1 MVPPRRNSNGKL
13 PGSSS
18 SISLNESQTEETN
31 YDSDISDDDHAIA
44 EGDDEEEEEEEVDEG
59 FELEVS
65 TLTGNRFSVTI
76 HPTDTVEVLKTRIAF
91 QEGISPADQ
100 NLLLEQGNKLLN
112 ATQSIQEL
120 NINRNSKLT
129 LVTNVAS
136 GVPFK
141 QYREVGD
148 PLLSFS
154 SSTSKFAP
162 TIKRNYGHS
171 HNHNSNVHQTNPQS
185 SSIRLPKILTTNNIN
200 SHGPISMGNN
210 RGIQM
215 QANSNRLDERE
226 WMQSLFN
233 KVVQQDDDDDEALG
247 DNIDID
253 STTYP
258 AAATASYPRI
268 GKSNNGTLPV
278 DEEDD
283 SILIVQ
289 GDDGVILIIQK
300 NTGPLLDDSFESGYD
315 KNNNNNNKS
324 RGSDMDNM
332 CSGNGRIQRMG
343 GRYKSST
350 NSNSTRSYQSRRSQ
364 DTSVHDKIKENA
376 VTLEKMRHIRGMMAL
391 KHPEKPP
398 SEIPT
403 RTLEFPKI
411 SDNPSLAG
419 ANNNFRRDSV
429 ADNRSFVY
437 GGGGNRKDNR
447 SATSRTNGMRSI
459 NSSKM
464 SLNRLIAEIYLQS
477 KRKGHSF
484 QPGQPPYTEQQLLK
498 YVQLKVAILLDE
510 QKKQNTE
517 PCSKCQLG
525 GDWVFDVD
533 APYLIPTVVMNRY
546 KRLTNVR
553 NVKSLDKEATT
564 NISNKRGSQSG
575 MRRSLIPVPGQ
586 NPTKSKEYPSRIIS
600 NSVDCGTIHHDNVDY
615 DEDSPEL
622 VHPVNNASSTF
633 STKSSSS
640 GARRFSSSSGSTF
653 LKLDIVDESN
663 NSEFCDVSNHDYD
676 DNYQYQHQRIANQH
690 IYLSNH
696 RPSYKIHPKMY
707 SNGYGSKK
715 SSRPASSSKSGTGKK
730 GVRCNVCK
738 KKLGIAC
745 RYQCRCGLTF
755 CSVHRYPETHECSF
769 DYKTEGRNKLREEN
783 PVIVAPKI
791 QNI

>member
-18 SISLNESQTEETN
+18 SISLNESPTEETN

-44 EGDDEEEEEEEVDEG
+44 EDDDEEEEELDEG

-65 TLTGNRFSVTI
+65 TLT
-76 HPTDTVEVLKTRIAF
+76 
-91 QEGISPADQ
+91 GISPADQ
-100 NLLLEQGNKLLN
+100 NLLLEQGNKLLTASN
-112 ATQSIQEL
+112 TIQEL
-120 NINRNSKLT
+120 NIDRNSKLT

-154 SSTSKFAP
+154 SSTSKLAP

-171 HNHNSNVHQTNPQS
+171 HNHNNNSHQTNPQS
-185 SSIRLPKILTTNNIN
+185 SSIRLPKILTTNNMN
-200 SHGPISMGNN
+200 NHQHGPIVMRSTQNPDQGMPNMKNSSG
-210 RGIQM
+210 
-215 QANSNRLDERE
+215 SNRLDERE

-233 KVVQQDDDDDEALG
+233 KVVQQDEDDEGIG
-247 DNIDID
+247 DNIDMD
-253 STTYP
+253 STTY
-258 AAATASYPRI
+258 AAAAPPPYQRMGN
-268 GKSNNGTLPV
+268 GKNGTLPV
-278 DEEDD
+278 DEDDD

-315 KNNNNNNKS
+315 KNNNS
-324 RGSDMDNM
+324 RGIDMDNM
-332 CSGNGRIQRMG
+332 YSGNGRIQRMG

-350 NSNSTRSYQSRRSQ
+350 NSNSTRSYNSHSHSKRYNQ

-376 VTLEKMRHIRGMMAL
+376 VTLEKMRQLRGMMAQ
-391 KHPEKPP
+391 KHQADKTSSEPP
-398 SEIPT
+398 T
-403 RTLEFPKI
+403 KTLEFPKI
-411 SDNPSLAG
+411 SDNSSHTGLNG
-419 ANNNFRRDSV
+419 FRKDSV
-429 ADNRSFVY
+429 SENRSFTY
-437 GGGGNRKDNR
+437 GGGQRKDNR
-447 SATSRTNGMRSI
+447 SATTRTPGVRSI

-517 PCSKCQLG
+517 PCSKCQLD
-525 GDWVFDVD
+525 GDWVFDED
-533 APYLIPTVVMNRY
+533 APYLVPTVVMNRY
-546 KRLTNVR
+546 KRLANVR
-553 NVKSLDKEATT
+553 NSKSLDKETT
-564 NISNKRGSQSG
+564 LNGMSSKRGAQSG

-586 NPTKSKEYPSRIIS
+586 AIVKSKEYPTRTIS
-600 NSVDCGTIHHDNVDY
+600 DSLYHQNHGDNNEEDEISPTLMYPNITI
-615 DEDSPEL
+615 
-622 VHPVNNASSTF
+622 ASSH

-640 GARRFSSSSGSTF
+640 ATTRRFSNSSSSTF
-653 LKLDIVDESN
+653 TKLDIVDERN
-663 NSEFCDVSNHDYD
+663 NNEICDVSIFHGDD
-676 DNYQYQHQRIANQH
+676 DNDEHHHEIYPHQRFSSQR
-690 IYLSNH
+690 IYLTNN
-696 RPSYKIHPKMY
+696 RPSYKIHPKIY
-707 SNGYGSKK
+707 GNNGYSSKK
-715 SSRPASSSKSGTGKK
+715 SSRPGSSSKSGTGKK
-730 GVRCNVCK
+730 GVRCNACR

-755 CSVHRYPETHECSF
+755 CSVHRYPEAHECTF
-769 DYKTEGRNKLREEN
+769 DYKTEGRNKIREEN